1 MASFIASKDQK
12 VKHLPRKLPAYCSLS
27 YLQACT
33 EPVIQTVLFHIT
45 KYGSTQY
52 IGIGMVI
59 DVWGYDGEFC

>member
-45 KYGSTQY
+45 KYGST
-52 IGIGMVI
+52 
-59 DVWGYDGEFC
+59 